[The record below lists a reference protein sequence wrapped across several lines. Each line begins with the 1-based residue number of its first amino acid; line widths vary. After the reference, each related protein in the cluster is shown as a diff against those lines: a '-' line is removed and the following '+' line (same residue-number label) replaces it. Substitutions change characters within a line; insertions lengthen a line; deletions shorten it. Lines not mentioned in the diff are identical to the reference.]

1 MKKAIVGALVG
12 AILVFGWQA
21 ISHMFLRYHDSA
33 YRQVAR
39 QDDLINSL
47 SGFFKEDGQYL
58 VPRSNPNT
66 SQEEMAKYD
75 EGMKGKPFALITYHA
90 ADKSN
95 MGVSAI
101 RSYTTAFLSILIF
114 ISILGNNPGS
124 AASVFIKCI
133 GIAVF
138 VFLFVYYNSNI
149 WLQTPWDVIRPEL
162 IDLLAAWGLCG
173 IWLGWWLTRRRERRR
188 I

>member
-1 MKKAIVGALVG
+1 MKKAIIGALVG

-21 ISHMFLRYHDSA
+21 TSHLFFHYHDTA
-33 YRQVAR
+33 YKQIAGQEEV
-39 QDDLINSL
+39 INTL
-47 SGFFKEDGQYL
+47 SGVFKEDGQYL
-58 VPRSNPNT
+58 VPRSNPNS

-75 EGMKGKPFALITYHA
+75 EGMKGKPFALVTYHT

-95 MGVSAI
+95 MGMSAI
-101 RSYTTAFLSILIF
+101 RSYTTALLSILIL
-114 ISILGNNPGS
+114 ILILGNNPGNYL
-124 AASVFIKCI
+124 SVFLKCI

-149 WLQTPWDVIRPEL
+149 WLQTPWEVIRPEL
-162 IDLLAAWGLCG
+162 YDLLAAWGLCG
-173 IWLGWWLTRRRERRR
+173 IWLGWWLNRKKVRRR